1 MSLPFVH
8 RRRLETV
15 LTCDYRVRYQ
25 VQNARPL
32 DFSVESK
39 KLADL
44 IQKYSLQEN
53 SLFVN

>member
-1 MSLPFVH
+1 M
-8 RRRLETV
+8 
-15 LTCDYRVRYQ
+15 LTTLTRVRYQ
-25 VQNARPL
+25 VQTARPL

-44 IQKYSLQEN
+44 IGKYSIQEN

>member
-1 MSLPFVH
+1 MSGVRKDLMAI
-8 RRRLETV
+8 L
-15 LTCDYRVRYQ
+15 LTRANRVRYQ
-25 VQNARPL
+25 VQTARPL